1 MIFMGA
7 AKFAATATLTSA
19 AKESCAHARGI
30 KQNTNLFSQEGFIK
44 TFDMQQL
51 EIGFYTLFY
60 L

>member
-30 KQNTNLFSQEGFIK
+30 TQHPKLFSQEVFIE
-44 TFDMQQL
+44 TFDMQQS
-51 EIGFYTLFY
+51 EIGIYTLFY
-60 L
+60 I